1 MRNFEFAGAAQGIK
15 RHVCIH
21 IGEFH
26 ASRNPTVISTLLGS
40 CVAVCLF
47 DPVLRIGGMNHI
59 LMPGRADFKY
69 FDTSARYGIN
79 AMELL
84 INRIMN
90 LGGSRHR
97 LSAKIFGGA
106 KTLSIISEEY
116 SMGRKNIEFVTEF
129 LRNESIPI
137 VNKDIGGRR
146 SRRILFHT
154 DTHDVFL
161 KRGKAI
167 QHTNI
172 PFAEKR
178 AEERIKKASTR
189 PGEIIL
195 WNFNNRQ

>member
-1 MRNFEFAGAAQGIK
+1 MRIFEFASAAQGIK
-15 RHVCIH
+15 RHICIH

-59 LMPGRADFKY
+59 LMPGRADLKH

-90 LGGSRHR
+90 LGGSRNR
-97 LSAKIFGGA
+97 ISAKIFGGA
-106 KTLSIISEEY
+106 RTLSVISEEY

-137 VNKDIGGRR
+137 INKDLGGRR
-146 SRRILFHT
+146 SRRIWFHT

-161 KRGKAI
+161 KRGRAV
-167 QHTNI
+167 QHTSI
-172 PFAEKR
+172 PFVEKR
-178 AEERIKKASTR
+178 AGERIKKDSKKT
-189 PGEIIL
+189 GEIIL
-195 WNFNNRQ
+195 WNFNKHS

>member
-1 MRNFEFAGAAQGIK
+1 MRIFEFASAAQGLK

-59 LMPGRADFKY
+59 LMPGRADLKH

-90 LGGSRHR
+90 LGGSRLR
-97 LSAKIFGGA
+97 LAAKIFGGA
-106 KTLSIISEEY
+106 KTLSVISEEY

-129 LRNESIPI
+129 LKNESIPI
-137 VNKDIGGRR
+137 VNKDLGGNR
-146 SRRILFHT
+146 SRRIWFHT

-161 KRGKAI
+161 KRGRSV
-167 QHTNI
+167 QYTSI
-172 PFAEKR
+172 PFIEKR
-178 AEERIKKASTR
+178 AGERIRRDSRKS
-189 PGEIIL
+189 GEIIL
-195 WNFNNRQ
+195 WNFNNR